1 MYMCRS
7 RSGSNQ
13 PEPISTEFH
22 SPTKE
27 KAKRTKKQLASN
39 LKKIPMLPLDS
50 PAMGTRNK
58 TAKLAS
64 PANSTRSKRRL
75 SL

>member
-13 PEPISTEFH
+13 PEPISTEFQ
-22 SPTKE
+22 SPSKE
-27 KAKRTKKQLASN
+27 KAKRIKKQLASN
-39 LKKIPMLPLDS
+39 LKKNDS
-50 PAMGTRNK
+50 PAMATRNK
-58 TAKLAS
+58 TANLAS
-64 PANSTRSKRRL
+64 PANSTRSKRKL

>member
-1 MYMCRS
+1 MCRS

-13 PEPISTEFH
+13 PEPISIELH
-22 SPTKE
+22 SPIKE
-27 KAKRTKKQLASN
+27 KAKGGRNILLQDQKKFT
-39 LKKIPMLPLDS
+39 MLPLNS

-58 TAKLAS
+58 TTDLAS
-64 PANSTRSKRRL
+64 PANSTRSQRRL